1 MSNKKCP
8 ARPVET
14 LVKVI
19 TKRWNLQILYDMF
32 KGKRH
37 FNEFKEDKPDLLN
50 KTLSRCLQELESN
63 NLIEKRINPNDGKDT
78 EYILSEN
85 GRLLNRIIYD
95 LMVYSMDIDRE
106 NEYFTEEYKE
116 IMKKQAKITLN
127 IDN

>member
-32 KGKRH
+32 NGKRH

-63 NLIEKRINPNDGKDT
+63 NLIEKKTNPNDEKDT

-116 IMKKQAKITLN
+116 IMKKQAQITLN